1 MQKKSDTEIL
11 DEVIE
16 WVSKLSGDVLMYGD
30 DFCADD
36 YAGGNID
43 DAWDGGFN
51 DGVSGTAN
59 DILAIIQQGRGE

>member
-16 WVSKLSGDVLMYGD
+16 WVSKLSLIYGN
-30 DFCADD
+30 DFCVDD

-43 DAWDGGFN
+43 DTWYGGFN
-51 DGVSGTAN
+51 DGVSYTAN
-59 DILAIIQQGRGE
+59 DILALIQQCRGE